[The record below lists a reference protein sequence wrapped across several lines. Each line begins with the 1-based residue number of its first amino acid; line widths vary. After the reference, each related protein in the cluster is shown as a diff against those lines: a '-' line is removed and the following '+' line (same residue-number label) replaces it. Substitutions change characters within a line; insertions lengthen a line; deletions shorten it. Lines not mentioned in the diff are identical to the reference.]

1 MALAQLNEAAGIQI
15 VGVPY
20 RGSGEA
26 AREVAAGAIQGAFTF
41 LCPGQAAG

>member
-1 MALAQLNEAAGIQI
+1 LAQLSEAAGIQI

-26 AREVAAGAIQGAFTF
+26 VREVAAGAIQGVFT
-41 LCPGQAAG
+41 LYAPGQAAG